1 MISIT
6 VGTNTKRKQVVVD
19 PNLTVRQVLEQN
31 GVNYSVGN
39 INLDAKIL
47 NQSDLDKTLTELG
60 VTCGAYIINVAKAD
74 NAQ

>member
-60 VTCGAYIINVAKAD
+60 VTSGAYIINVAKAD

>member
-31 GVNYSVGN
+31 GVKYSVGN

-60 VTCGAYIINVAKAD
+60 VTSGAYIINVAKAD

>member
-60 VTCGAYIINVAKAD
+60 VTSGAYIINVAKAE